1 MSDLTTLNLSELRGG
16 LDCKSFSSVELTK
29 AYLDKIEKNR
39 DLNCYTEVCTQSA
52 LEEAK
57 AADKEISSGKKL
69 KLLGIPI
76 AIKDVI
82 LTKNI
87 KTTCASRILENY
99 IPPYDATVITK
110 LKSEGAVIL
119 GKTNMDEFAMG
130 SSTENS
136 IFGTTKNPWDKS
148 RVPGG
153 SSGGSAVAVSGQLA
167 PAALG
172 SDTGGSIR
180 QPAAFCGVV
189 GLRPTY
195 GRVSR
200 YGVIAYAS
208 SLDQVGTFAKNV
220 KDCALAAKVISGK
233 DPFDATSADLEVPD
247 FEAEAG
253 KDIKKM
259 RLGVPKEY
267 FVKGLHSEIETAV
280 KDAINLYAKL
290 GAEIVEIS
298 LPNTSYA
305 VPCYYVLAPA
315 EASSNLA
322 RYDGIR
328 YGHRAKD
335 TDNLYDLYCKSRTE
349 GFGEEVK
356 RRIMIGS
363 YVLSSGYYDAYY
375 LRAQKVR
382 SLISKDFSNAFKDKC
397 DVIVCPTT
405 PTTAFKIGEKTSDPV
420 EMYLN
425 DIFTIPVN
433 LAGLPGI
440 SIPCGFDSNNLP
452 IGLQLIGDMW
462 QEAKIIRAAAAF
474 EAATEW
480 HKKHPEV

>member
-1 MSDLTTLNLSELRGG
+1 MANVSSLSITELQSG
-16 LDCKSFSSVELTK
+16 LQSKQFSSEELTR
-29 AYLDKIEKNR
+29 ALLDEASKKKE
-39 DLNCYTEVCTQSA
+39 LNCYIELCTDAAIEQ
-52 LEEAK
+52 AK
-57 AADKEISSGKKL
+57 EADKKL
-69 KLLGIPI
+69 ATGAKGKLLGIPL

-82 LTKNI
+82 LTKDI
-87 KTTCASRILENY
+87 RTTCASKMLAEF
-99 IPPYDATVITK
+99 IPPYDATVISK
-110 LKSEGAVIL
+110 LKAEGAIVL

-130 SSTENS
+130 SSNENS
-136 IFGTTKNPWDKS
+136 YFGSVKNPWDHS

-153 SSGGSAVAVSGQLA
+153 SSGGSAVAVAARTA
-167 PAALG
+167 PASLG

-180 QPAAFCGVV
+180 QPAAFCGIV

-200 YGVIAYAS
+200 NGVIAYAS
-208 SLDQVGTFAKNV
+208 SLDQVGTFARNV
-220 KDCALAAKVISGK
+220 KDCAIVTEVISGR
-233 DPFDATSADLEVPD
+233 DPLDSTSGDVAVPD
-247 FEAEAG
+247 FGAEAG
-253 KDIKKM
+253 KDIKGL
-259 RLGVPKEY
+259 RIGIPKEY
-267 FVKGLHSEIETAV
+267 FVKGLHTEIEAAV
-280 KDAINLYAKL
+280 KKAIQVLEGL
-290 GAEIVEIS
+290 GAVITEVS
-298 LPNTSYA
+298 LPHTELA

-335 TDNLYDLYCKSRTE
+335 THSLYELYCRSRSE

-356 RRIMIGS
+356 RRIMIGC

-375 LRAQKVR
+375 LKAQKVR
-382 SLISKDFSNAFKDKC
+382 SLIAEDFTQAFKDHC
-397 DVIVCPTT
+397 DIIACPTT
-405 PTTAFKIGEKTSDPV
+405 PTTAFRIAEKTSDPL

-440 SIPCGFDSNNLP
+440 SIPCGFDSNKLP
-452 IGLQLIGDMW
+452 IGLQFIGNAW
-462 QEAKIIRAAAAF
+462 GESNLIRAAAAY

-480 HKKHPEV
+480 HKNSPE